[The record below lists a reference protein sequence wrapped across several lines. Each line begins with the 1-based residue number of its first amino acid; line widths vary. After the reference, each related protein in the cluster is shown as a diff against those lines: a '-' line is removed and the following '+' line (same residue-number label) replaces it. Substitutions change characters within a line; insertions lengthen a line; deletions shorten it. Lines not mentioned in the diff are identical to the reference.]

1 MASGERN
8 GRMARSAQKERFWR
22 GQIEGQAAC
31 ELTAREWCQREG
43 LSEPSFYA
51 WRREL
56 AKRDRERLAAA
67 SSPARQSAGFLPIRL
82 TSFAASH
89 VELQLTSGLVI
100 RVPVQELAALRAILE
115 ILEPRPC

>member
-1 MASGERN
+1 MTSGERN
-8 GRMARSAQKERFWR
+8 GRAARSAQKEQFWR
-22 GQIEGQAAC
+22 RQIEGQAAC
-31 ELTAREWCQREG
+31 ELTARQWCQREG

-67 SSPARQSAGFLPIRL
+67 SSPARQSAGFLPIQL
-82 TSFAASH
+82 TTFAAAN
-89 VELQLTSGLVI
+89 VELQFPSGLVI
-100 RVPVQELAALRAILE
+100 RVPAHETAALRAILE